1 MYYGRP
7 RGAAIKFEGLR
18 RTPSTFMRHFLI
30 VSFWRLSG
38 RTIDSESTCR
48 AQRRVPSHAAQARYS
63 AQAWEWRSEGELTA
77 ADPAKRLQLC
87 RRLVCVGRSRTNAV
101 MLGASFG
108 SELETATLH
117 GTCARDAS
125 AVRFNQALH
134 GGQAARRV
142 RQTHH
147 CKSHPRKLTQR
158 KLTPKFHPPGLCSLL
173 FL

>member
-1 MYYGRP
+1 
-7 RGAAIKFEGLR
+7 
-18 RTPSTFMRHFLI
+18 
-30 VSFWRLSG
+30 
-38 RTIDSESTCR
+38 
-48 AQRRVPSHAAQARYS
+48 
-63 AQAWEWRSEGELTA
+63 
-77 ADPAKRLQLC
+77 
-87 RRLVCVGRSRTNAV
+87 

-147 CKSHPRKLTQR
+147 CKISPTKTHPTKT
-158 KLTPKFHPPGLCSLL
+158 HPEISPAGPL
-173 FL
+173 FSSFFVMVRGRAGFPS